1 MGWAECSGKREGRKL
16 ANMNSGTG
24 GLPGDGGEP
33 AATGAIK
40 AKIWL
45 TSPAATDYE
54 NGPGSCFHGALFGVF
69 CYFVHPGAAQCHIKG
84 TNSEHS

>member
-24 GLPGDGGEP
+24 GLPGGGGEP

-54 NGPGSCFHGALFGVF
+54 NGHGQHA
-69 CYFVHPGAAQCHIKG
+69 
-84 TNSEHS
+84 S